1 MRKDEVKKKIKI
13 INNQEG
19 IGKLYILKLS
29 ADGCTVGVIK
39 NTIKRINSKGD
50 KIDVLILDYLDC
62 LSAEKEFAGAEDWS
76 NEGKIMR
83 QVESMT
89 AELNIASWVAT
100 QGNRSST
107 SVEVV
112 KTENMGGNLKKAQI
126 AHLIV
131 SVGKTLEQKEN
142 GRATITILK
151 NRMGSDGMIFQNCL
165 FDNKRMLIDTE
176 DVISI
181 HGFEDKDKQNRQK
194 SLNENLRS
202 KWEKNGATQ

>member
-1 MRKDEVKKKIKI
+1 
-13 INNQEG
+13 
-19 IGKLYILKLS
+19 
-29 ADGCTVGVIK
+29 
-39 NTIKRINSKGD
+39 
-50 KIDVLILDYLDC
+50 
-62 LSAEKEFAGAEDWS
+62 
-76 NEGKIMR
+76 
-83 QVESMT
+83 
-89 AELNIASWVAT
+89 
-100 QGNRSST
+100 
-107 SVEVV
+107 
-112 KTENMGGNLKKAQI
+112 MGGNLKKAQI